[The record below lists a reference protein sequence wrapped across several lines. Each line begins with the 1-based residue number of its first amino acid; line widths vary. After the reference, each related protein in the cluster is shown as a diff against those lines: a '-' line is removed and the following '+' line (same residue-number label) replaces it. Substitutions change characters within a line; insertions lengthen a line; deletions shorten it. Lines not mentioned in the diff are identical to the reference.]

1 MTTTTG
7 STALTVQ
14 NGLIV
19 EELGF
24 DDSVKVFQQL
34 EIIPTG

>member
-7 STALTVQ
+7 RTALTVQ

-19 EELGF
+19 EELGL
-24 DDSVKVFQQL
+24 DDGVKGLHQL